1 MLAFVKTAALVVILF
16 LIMALLSR
24 MSAPEVSLGP
34 VDVQRSVK
42 QLVQK
47 AQDAAQRVNPSA
59 HPVHNLVNLTQ
70 ALTHLESALAL
81 TGPKNC
87 EALTGCK
94 MQDTMTHLSQ
104 QQETAAAALYFR
116 PVQQNRAP

>member
-1 MLAFVKTAALVVILF
+1 MLAFIKTAALVVILF

-34 VDVQRSVK
+34 VEVQRSVK

-47 AQDAAQRVNPSA
+47 SQDAAQRVNLSA

-70 ALTHLESALAL
+70 ALDYLETTLML
-81 TGPKNC
+81 TGPKKC

-94 MQDTMTHLSQ
+94 VQETMANLTQ
-104 QQETAAAALYFR
+104 QQESAAASLYFR
-116 PVQQNRAP
+116 PVQPRPNS